1 MESEARVGPRGGLR
15 YRQSAVS
22 EQEIVMQL
30 RHLTTVTQPATGEGG
45 DGVKM
50 SKVMAVA
57 WAPNNRK
64 LAVCTVR
71 ENETAQSTR
80 YNMIPGTFSF
90 RQRVPCFLYSGC

>member
-1 MESEARVGPRGGLR
+1 MQRSSNG
-15 YRQSAVS
+15 ST
-22 EQEIVMQL
+22 MQL
-30 RHLTTVTQPATGEGG
+30 RHLNTLTQPATGEGG

-71 ENETAQSTR
+71 YKEAPETAMKAQTALLMQCEHIHNIWVCSTR
-80 YNMIPGTFSF
+80 RLVCSCM
-90 RQRVPCFLYSGC
+90 

>member
-1 MESEARVGPRGGLR
+1 MQRASNGWT
-15 YRQSAVS
+15 
-22 EQEIVMQL
+22 MQL
-30 RHLTTVTQPATGEGG
+30 RHLNTLTQPATGEGG

-71 ENETAQSTR
+71 HEEEAETATQLQTAHSKFKYGDVT
-80 YNMIPGTFSF
+80 T
-90 RQRVPCFLYSGC
+90 CC

>member
-1 MESEARVGPRGGLR
+1 MKIKRPDRDHTGQDNWVPGATNGW
-15 YRQSAVS
+15 
-22 EQEIVMQL
+22 IMQL
-30 RHLTTVTQPATGEGG
+30 RHLNTLTQPATGEGG

-71 ENETAQSTR
+71 
-80 YNMIPGTFSF
+80 
-90 RQRVPCFLYSGC
+90 